1 MERMHSPADA
11 RTWRPEQRTASV
23 RIMARWRV
31 EVTLCLIM
39 IALVASAATARAG
52 ASTRRSHRVTAGDSL
67 WTIAR
72 AYRCSVDDLRRAN
85 RLGGNLLK
93 PGQRL
98 RIPVCKDDDE
108 VQETRAPRK
117 RARAAPVEEPRE
129 RDTRDEADFD
139 GDRGQAGVDDG
150 SSGGEIPAER
160 AEGSFTRDGR
170 WGDDIAL
177 SEEPIASVDARDFQP
192 RSARDFE
199 SRDFESREIDP
210 RFTEPRE
217 IDPPRE
223 EMPREEPREVTI
235 EPREVR
241 EPTQPPRE
249 QPGTGD
255 DLVPVAVPI
264 VGQSIGRP
272 QTGYLVS
279 GKHMPKNPKLY
290 FLRRPERAW
299 GTSYTV
305 DQLVRAIRL
314 VRKRYPRVHPLAIG
328 DISARHGGRISMHG
342 SHRSGRDADVGF
354 YFRKAQRGYPKA
366 FVVAKPD
373 NLNFPATWALISALC
388 KTAADKTGGVER
400 IYMTYRTQG
409 MFYRLARKHGVSKA
423 RLDEWFQYPH
433 GRRADHGVIRHEPG
447 HEEHIHV
454 RFRCAAND
462 PECK

>member
-1 MERMHSPADA
+1 MERMYSPADA
-11 RTWRPEQRTASV
+11 RTWRPDQRTASV
-23 RIMARWRV
+23 KRMARWRI
-31 EVTLCLIM
+31 EVALCFIV

-52 ASTRRSHRVTAGDSL
+52 TATRRSHRVAAGDSL

-85 RLGGNLLK
+85 RLGNSLIQ

-98 RIPVCKDDDE
+98 RIPVCKSDDE
-108 VQETRAPRK
+108 AQETRAPRK
-117 RARAAPVEEPRE
+117 RARAASVEERRE
-129 RDTRDEADFD
+129 RDDEGRDGGDTGDSGLDDAGDVAD
-139 GDRGQAGVDDG
+139 RV
-150 SSGGEIPAER
+150 
-160 AEGSFTRDGR
+160 EGSFTRDGR
-170 WGDDIAL
+170 SADDIAL
-177 SEEPIASVDARDFQP
+177 SEEPIASVDARG
-192 RSARDFE
+192 FE
-199 SRDFESREIDP
+199 SSEIDP
-210 RFTEPRE
+210 RFIEPRV

-223 EMPREEPREVTI
+223 EPREESIDAPREPF
-235 EPREVR
+235 EPAR
-241 EPTQPPRE
+241 EPFEPPRE
-249 QPGTGD
+249 QPRTGD
-255 DLVPVAVPI
+255 TWQPVAVPI

-272 QTGYLVS
+272 QSGYLVS
-279 GKHMPKNPKLY
+279 GKRMPKNPKLY

-305 DQLVRAIRL
+305 DQLVHAIRV

-328 DISARHGGRISMHG
+328 DLSARHGGRISMHG
-342 SHRSGRDADVGF
+342 SHRSGRDADIGF

-366 FVVAKPD
+366 FVVAKSD
-373 NLNFPATWALISALC
+373 NLDFPPTWALISALC

-400 IYMTYRTQG
+400 IYMTYRTQA

-423 RLDEWFQYPH
+423 RLAEWFQYPH
-433 GRRADHGVIRHEPG
+433 GRRADHGIIRHEPG